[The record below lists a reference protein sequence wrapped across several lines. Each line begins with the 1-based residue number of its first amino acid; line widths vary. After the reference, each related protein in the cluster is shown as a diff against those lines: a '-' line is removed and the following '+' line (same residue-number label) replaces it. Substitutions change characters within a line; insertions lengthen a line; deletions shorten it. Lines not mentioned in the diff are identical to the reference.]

1 MLFLNFTFFMV
12 DDCPRLPLRGLRLL
26 LAYEPALSMDAP
38 LRFSLSTFPGGR
50 RRVITGASSCTDYY
64 FCVIVTAC
72 GIIFGVTA

>member
-26 LAYEPALSMDAP
+26 LAYEPELRMEAP
-38 LRFSLSTFPGGR
+38 LRFSLSTLPGGR
-50 RRVITGASSCTDYY
+50 RRVITGASSGADCCY
-64 FCVIVTAC
+64 VIVTAW